1 MKQINNPFKQFTLNY
16 LKMLYNEEF
25 LKQNTRTLYYNGL
38 DYPLL
43 HLYNQQKHDLLIFA
57 LFFIFYQFNKSYEFG
72 MLLLHNLKNNTIQNY
87 LNNSTYKHP
96 NELIHQVATQITQM
110 SEKDEYIAKNKLS
123 IKANIFKTLVTD
135 EIKNEFELKRNDSH
149 CYNTLI
155 YVMKKD
161 IADNIKKYIK
171 SLSNH
176 S

>member
-1 MKQINNPFKQFTLNY
+1 M
-16 LKMLYNEEF
+16 NEQE
-25 LKQNTRTLYYNGL
+25 
-38 DYPLL
+38 
-43 HLYNQQKHDLLIFA
+43 
-57 LFFIFYQFNKSYEFG
+57 S
-72 MLLLHNLKNNTIQNY
+72 
-87 LNNSTYKHP
+87 
-96 NELIHQVATQITQM
+96 
-110 SEKDEYIAKNKLS
+110 YIAKNKLS

-161 IADNIKKYIK
+161 IADNINKYSK